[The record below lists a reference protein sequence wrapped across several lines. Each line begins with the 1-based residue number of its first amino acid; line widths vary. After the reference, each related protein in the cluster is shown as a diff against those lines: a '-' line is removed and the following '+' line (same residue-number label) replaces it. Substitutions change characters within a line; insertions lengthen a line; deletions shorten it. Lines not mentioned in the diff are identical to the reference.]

1 MKTEILEDKYTRCP
15 RDLGPEK
22 DDVYDDYDDD
32 DDGGGGNSSR
42 ALAKCARVDEG
53 AGEGDEMK

>member
-22 DDVYDDYDDD
+22 DDVYDDYDN
-32 DDGGGGNSSR
+32 DGGGGNNSR